1 MRYEL
6 TDDEW
11 FAIRAM
17 LPNKAARCAS
27 RERPPKRE
35 WYLLSSA
42 IWRNLARSARSWK
55 LRAKD
60 VGGLMLD
67 AGADYETDL
76 ASAKGARCYP
86 DERSAF
92 PPGSL
97 RCRRSKSHDV
107 SG

>member
-42 IWRNLARSARSWK
+42 IWRNLARSAAE
-55 LRAKD
+55 LEIE
-60 VGGLMLD
+60 G
-67 AGADYETDL
+67 
-76 ASAKGARCYP
+76 
-86 DERSAF
+86 
-92 PPGSL
+92 
-97 RCRRSKSHDV
+97 
-107 SG
+107 

>member
-1 MRYEL
+1 
-6 TDDEW
+6 
-11 FAIRAM
+11 
-17 LPNKAARCAS
+17 
-27 RERPPKRE
+27 
-35 WYLLSSA
+35 
-42 IWRNLARSARSWK
+42 

-97 RCRRSKSHDV
+97 RCRRSKSHGV